1 MRVYEIAKEVGIPA
15 KDLIAKIRALGL
27 EVNNHM
33 SSLDA
38 DGVARI
44 KRSLEK
50 EKQSVAQPQQ
60 TQRLATGGAV
70 LRRRSSGEK
79 APDSGDDRS
88 AEREPVRARE
98 PERTAPPPSH
108 AAPGTVIRRRAPDE
122 MPVSH
127 SPGSQAS
134 HASSAPAG
142 SSSSV
147 TAPPPRPVVRAPE
160 PPAASSVEP
169 SQHAE
174 ARPADRPDRDSIE
187 QRPEPR
193 PEHRAEAQPAAP
205 AAHAE
210 EPDRTDRTDRS
221 NRPAESPASVESRSN
236 ERPPEA
242 GERGERVERAERPE
256 REPQRQEHVEQ
267 AARAEHVERAPERT
281 PDRAPERPAAAPA
294 QTERQPERPADRAA
308 ATTSD
313 RAPDRT
319 PDRTSVRPTEQRVER
334 TGDRSHDRPAQSERP
349 AHPERPA
356 QYDRPAHPE
365 RPAQYDRPAQPA
377 AARPSDRPTGDSG
390 RRPDRVEPPMSA
402 HGDRPRSR
410 VIVAGP
416 QVVGRGGEQG
426 QAQTARAPERSPGPP
441 PSTPLPPRLVSPR
454 EVRQPQIEHKR
465 PVEPT
470 GDARSHFERELE
482 RARARTA
489 EREPSRD
496 EPGVRSGPA
505 PVENGEALAASQA
518 SPPVRNPSRP
528 AVGTVISLPPRIKI
542 TERTPATGRPA
553 PGPQPVNPIR
563 GRYAQQQQQ
572 RGGPRGPGG
581 RPGPHN
587 DFGRKKLPLGKK
599 GKQTTITTPAEHKR
613 VIRIED
619 SITVADLARG
629 MGIKSPEVLKKLWG
643 MGMTGVNINAAIDFD
658 TAQLLA
664 SEFGYEVQNVAF
676 KEEDVFAQKP
686 DDNEQM
692 TPRSPVVTVMG
703 HVDHGKT
710 TLLDSIRKARV
721 AAGEAGGITQHVA
734 AYKVAAPG
742 HGDIVFLD
750 TPGHEAFTEMR
761 ARGAQATDI
770 VVLVVAANDGV
781 MPQTLEALAHAK
793 DAGVK
798 IIVAVNKIDMPD
810 AAPDRVRQQLADHGL
825 IPEEWGGDTIYANVS
840 ALRGE
845 GIDNLLAQIAAT
857 ADFLELRANPDKPA
871 SGLVIEARLDRNR
884 GPMATI
890 LIQEGTLKVGDMLVA
905 GRTFGKVRAMLD
917 DRGNS
922 LDEAGPSTPIEVL
935 GLDGVPEAGDQVN
948 AAEDDKVAKQVVE
961 HRRQQERKRELGSKQ
976 RFSLE
981 NMMER
986 NTEGA
991 IKELKVVLKADVQG
1005 SAEALKASLTKLSTE
1020 KVKVNVI
1027 AAAVGGITE
1036 SDVNLAKAGGAII
1049 VGFHVRPAGSGK
1061 SAKHAEQE
1069 GVEIRLY
1076 DIIYDALDDVKAAMA
1091 GLLAP
1096 IKREVAMGKLQV
1108 RDTFS
1113 IPKMGTVAGCM
1124 VTEGKITRK
1133 AHLRII
1139 RDAVQV
1145 YEGKVGSLRR
1155 FKDDVSEVQQGYEC
1169 GVMVAGWNEIKQN
1182 DVIEAY
1188 EVIEEAA
1195 QL

>member
-1 MRVYEIAKEVGIPA
+1 V
-15 KDLIAKIRALGL
+15 
-27 EVNNHM
+27 
-33 SSLDA
+33 
-38 DGVARI
+38 
-44 KRSLEK
+44 
-50 EKQSVAQPQQ
+50 
-60 TQRLATGGAV
+60 
-70 LRRRSSGEK
+70 
-79 APDSGDDRS
+79 
-88 AEREPVRARE
+88 
-98 PERTAPPPSH
+98 
-108 AAPGTVIRRRAPDE
+108 
-122 MPVSH
+122 
-127 SPGSQAS
+127 
-134 HASSAPAG
+134 
-142 SSSSV
+142 
-147 TAPPPRPVVRAPE
+147 
-160 PPAASSVEP
+160 
-169 SQHAE
+169 
-174 ARPADRPDRDSIE
+174 
-187 QRPEPR
+187 
-193 PEHRAEAQPAAP
+193 
-205 AAHAE
+205 
-210 EPDRTDRTDRS
+210 
-221 NRPAESPASVESRSN
+221 
-236 ERPPEA
+236 
-242 GERGERVERAERPE
+242 
-256 REPQRQEHVEQ
+256 
-267 AARAEHVERAPERT
+267 
-281 PDRAPERPAAAPA
+281 
-294 QTERQPERPADRAA
+294 
-308 ATTSD
+308 
-313 RAPDRT
+313 
-319 PDRTSVRPTEQRVER
+319 
-334 TGDRSHDRPAQSERP
+334 
-349 AHPERPA
+349 
-356 QYDRPAHPE
+356 
-365 RPAQYDRPAQPA
+365 
-377 AARPSDRPTGDSG
+377 
-390 RRPDRVEPPMSA
+390 
-402 HGDRPRSR
+402 
-410 VIVAGP
+410 
-416 QVVGRGGEQG
+416 
-426 QAQTARAPERSPGPP
+426 
-441 PSTPLPPRLVSPR
+441 
-454 EVRQPQIEHKR
+454 
-465 PVEPT
+465 
-470 GDARSHFERELE
+470 
-482 RARARTA
+482 RTA
-489 EREPSRD
+489 EREPSRVTGPGGA
-496 EPGVRSGPA
+496 PGVA
-505 PVENGEALAASQA
+505 EALVENGEVQ
-518 SPPVRNPSRP
+518 PVRDPSRP

-563 GRYAQQQQQ
+563 GRFAQQQQQ

-581 RPGPHN
+581 RPGQHN

-619 SITVADLARG
+619 TITVADLARN
-629 MGIKSPEVLKKLWG
+629 MGIKAPEVLKKLWG

-658 TAQLLA
+658 TAQILS

-676 KEEDVFAQKP
+676 KEEDVFAQKI
-686 DDNEQM
+686 DDSEQL
-692 TPRSPVVTVMG
+692 TPRAPVVTVMG

-781 MPQTLEALAHAK
+781 MPQTIEALSHAK

-840 ALRGE
+840 ALKGD

-857 ADFLELRANPDKPA
+857 SEFLELRANPDKPGA
-871 SGLVIEARLDRNR
+871 GLVIEARLDRNR

-890 LIQEGTLKVGDMLVA
+890 LVQEGTLRVGDILVA

-917 DRGNS
+917 DRGGA
-922 LDEAGPSTPIEVL
+922 LDEAGPSTPVEVL

-961 HRRQQERKRELGSKQ
+961 HRRQQERKRELSSKQ

-981 NMMER
+981 NLMER

-991 IKELKVVLKADVQG
+991 SKELKIVLKADVQG

-1020 KVKVNVI
+1020 KVRVNVI

-1036 SDVNLAKAGGAII
+1036 TDVNLANAGGAII
-1049 VGFHVRPAGSGK
+1049 VGFHVRPAGK
-1061 SAKHAEQE
+1061 SSKHAEQE

-1113 IPKMGTVAGCM
+1113 IPKVGTVAGCM
-1124 VTEGKITRK
+1124 VTEGKITRR

-1139 RDAVQV
+1139 RDAVQI
-1145 YEGKVGSLRR
+1145 YEGKVSSLRR

-1169 GVMVAGWNEIKQN
+1169 GVMIAGWNEIKQN